1 MEPTKVLFVT
11 SECVPFIKTGGLADV
26 AGALPKYFDKTR
38 YDVRVIMPKYTCIPD
53 KYRDQMKFLYSFTT
67 GFHFRD
73 QYVGVFQLEMNGVT
87 YYFLDSEYYF
97 SGSWPYDTIL
107 NDLEKFCFFCHAV
120 LSTVRTLD
128 FRPDILHCH
137 DWQAGMVPVYLNS
150 YFQGDLFYH
159 GMKTV
164 MTIHNLRFKGE
175 YDVPTVMDRTGLSS
189 YYFSSD
195 KMELNQNGSL
205 LKGGL
210 VYSDYITTVSPSYKE
225 EIKTAFYGEG
235 LDGLMRARSQSLY
248 GILNGIDYETYD
260 PAQDPSIPFRFK
272 PSNLVKGKEENK
284 LALQRELG
292 LPEDKN
298 AFVIG
303 LVSRLTDQKGIDLIT
318 CVFEEIL
325 KMHVQFIVLGTG
337 ESRYEYFFRGAQ
349 AMHPD
354 KVRAEIYYSEAL
366 SRRIYAGTDA
376 FLMPSLF
383 EPCGLSQLLA
393 LRYGSAPIVRETGGL
408 KDTVH
413 PYNEYEGTG
422 NGFSFTNYNAHD
434 MLNVIRYAESTFRH
448 HKKEWHAIVRRGM
461 EEDFSWN
468 RSAREYEKLYD
479 GLIRDREEEKKRYE
493 NAMARDI
500 SYEAPSVKEKE
511 AVPKTAA
518 QPKKARSTKKKDVE
532 K

>member
-1 MEPTKVLFVT
+1 
-11 SECVPFIKTGGLADV
+11 
-26 AGALPKYFDKTR
+26 
-38 YDVRVIMPKYTCIPD
+38 
-53 KYRDQMKFLYSFTT
+53 
-67 GFHFRD
+67 
-73 QYVGVFQLEMNGVT
+73 
-87 YYFLDSEYYF
+87 
-97 SGSWPYDTIL
+97 
-107 NDLEKFCFFCHAV
+107 
-120 LSTVRTLD
+120 
-128 FRPDILHCH
+128 
-137 DWQAGMVPVYLNS
+137 
-150 YFQGDLFYH
+150 
-159 GMKTV
+159 

-195 KMELNQNGSL
+195 KLELNRNGSL

-225 EIKTAFYGEG
+225 EIKTGFYGEG
-235 LDGLMRARSQSLY
+235 LDGLMRARSNSLY

-260 PAQDPSIPFRFK
+260 PEKDPSIPFNFK

-354 KVRAEIYYSEAL
+354 QVRAEIYYSEAL

-376 FLMPSLF
+376 FLMPSMF

-434 MLNVIRYAESTFRH
+434 MLNVIRYAEQTFRR
-448 HKKEWHAIVRRGM
+448 HKKEWHAILRRGM

-479 GLIRDREEEKKRYE
+479 ALIADREEEKKRLLS
-493 NAMARDI
+493 AMARDI
-500 SYEAPSVKEKE
+500 SYEAPKKTE
-511 AVPKTAA
+511 AKAVEEKTAV
-518 QPKKARSTKKKDVE
+518 KKTGGRKKKDSG

>member
-53 KYRDQMKFLYSFTT
+53 KYRNQMKFLYSFTT
-67 GFHFRD
+67 GFHFKD

-120 LSTVRTLD
+120 LSTIRTLG
-128 FRPDILHCH
+128 FKPDILHCH

-159 GMKTV
+159 GIKTV

-195 KMELNQNGSL
+195 KLELNHNGSL

-225 EIKTAFYGEG
+225 EIKTGFYGEG
-235 LDGLMRARSQSLY
+235 LDGLMRARSNSLY

-260 PAQDPSIPFRFK
+260 PEKDPSIPFNFK

-354 KVRAEIYYSEAL
+354 QVRAEIYYSEAL

-376 FLMPSLF
+376 FLMPSMF

-434 MLNVIRYAESTFRH
+434 MLNVIRYAEQTFRR
-448 HKKEWHAIVRRGM
+448 HKKEWHAILRRGM

-479 GLIRDREEEKKRYE
+479 ALIADREEEKKRLQS
-493 NAMARDI
+493 AMARDI
-500 SYEAPSVKEKE
+500 SYEAPRKAEKKPVE
-511 AVPKTAA
+511 EKTAV
-518 QPKKARSTKKKDVE
+518 KKTGGRKKKDSG